1 MARPWQR
8 LRRFLR
14 AGESPGAGRQTNA
27 LIPIKIEKQEA
38 GRDKLRAARVVQ
50 RSEGENLTAEFL
62 GTDAGS

>member
-8 LRRFLR
+8 LRRILR
-14 AGESPGAGRQTNA
+14 AKSPGPGRQTKA
-27 LIPIKIEKQEA
+27 VIPIKIEKPAA

-50 RSEGENLTAEFL
+50 RSEGENLTAEFS